1 VVKLQ
6 PHEALSDKP
15 LVLLVNQGSA
25 SASEILAGALRDN
38 HRASLI
44 GSTTF
49 GKGRI
54 QSVFE
59 LADGSAFLLT
69 VAQYTTPRGTAI
81 DQVGITP
88 DAMCLSDDEVP
99 DIQDTL
105 LSGEPV
111 DRAPAAMREA
121 VKMRR
126 RQVIL
131 QGDPC
136 VVSGMRALRG
146 ETLPGT
152 LTAQELDIQRP
163 SSVQIIEVP
172 QDDRA

>member
-1 VVKLQ
+1 
-6 PHEALSDKP
+6 
-15 LVLLVNQGSA
+15 
-25 SASEILAGALRDN
+25 
-38 HRASLI
+38 
-44 GSTTF
+44 
-49 GKGRI
+49 
-54 QSVFE
+54 
-59 LADGSAFLLT
+59 
-69 VAQYTTPRGTAI
+69 
-81 DQVGITP
+81 
-88 DAMCLSDDEVP
+88 
-99 DIQDTL
+99 
-105 LSGEPV
+105 
-111 DRAPAAMREA
+111 MREA

>member
-1 VVKLQ
+1 MVKLQ

-105 LSGEPV
+105 LSGEPGA
-111 DRAPAAMREA
+111 RAVPRPASADGPAERTA
-121 VKMRR
+121 
-126 RQVIL
+126 I
-131 QGDPC
+131 GSAA
-136 VVSGMRALRG
+136 SGPTPLCRSCK
-146 ETLPGT
+146 
-152 LTAQELDIQRP
+152 Q
-163 SSVQIIEVP
+163 
-172 QDDRA
+172 